1 MYRVVIMAYVVLELA
16 RHPEC
21 QESILA
27 DLSHSSTSPVS
38 SESLRNAIHAES
50 FIREVLRLKG
60 ETVIAVRSP
69 RTDVELAG
77 YCIPRGTLDLDLSI
91 SAYPARQLIIRLETK
106 IQAPFSSLWST
117 PPTDLPSTRLT
128 RIPSTACAGPK
139 VAN

>member
-27 DLSHSSTSPVS
+27 DLSHSSTSVS

-77 YCIPRGTLDLDLSI
+77 YCIPRGTLDLDLGTST
-91 SAYPARQLIIRLETK
+91 YPARQLITRLETK

-139 VAN
+139 TAN